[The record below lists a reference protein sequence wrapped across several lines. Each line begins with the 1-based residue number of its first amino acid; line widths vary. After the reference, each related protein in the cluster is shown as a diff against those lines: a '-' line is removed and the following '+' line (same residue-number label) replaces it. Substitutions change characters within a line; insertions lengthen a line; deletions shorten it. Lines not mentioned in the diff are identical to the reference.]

1 MFYNHLKHLINKTS
15 RNIIL
20 RNVFVQKKTF
30 STNKNKDYD
39 YLSITNNHEI
49 NYLYEEIEILK
60 HQIYML
66 KNKIKVS
73 DINTNNQFGYM
84 SNDYYILQ
92 DKYEY
97 LDNKLNNIERLLENL
112 LLSVK

>member
-1 MFYNHLKHLINKTS
+1 MFHNHLKHLFNKTS
-15 RNIIL
+15 KNIIS
-20 RNVFVQKKTF
+20 RKVFLQKSLF
-30 STNKNKDYD
+30 STNKDYE

-66 KNKIKVS
+66 KNKIKVN

-97 LDNKLNNIERLLENL
+97 LDNKLNDIERLLKSL